1 MQDATQPGRLRL
13 GENKQPMI
21 ISVSIFYFFFSFFR
35 YDDFVSRFFQ
45 ICACQKKFKRREIN
59 AFGPLTGV
67 PHGKN
72 TFPHKHRSEI
82 LSCGYIPPDDTELL
96 VFLPLLLP
104 LLASGRA
111 HR

>member
-1 MQDATQPGRLRL
+1 MMTLYHDSS
-13 GENKQPMI
+13 K
-21 ISVSIFYFFFSFFR
+21 
-35 YDDFVSRFFQ
+35 FVP
-45 ICACQKKFKRREIN
+45 AKKFKRREIN

>member
-1 MQDATQPGRLRL
+1 MGAQDHQRI
-13 GENKQPMI
+13 ESFI
-21 ISVSIFYFFFSFFR
+21 FFSASS
-35 YDDFVSRFFQ
+35 DMMTLCHDSSKFVPARKFQ
-45 ICACQKKFKRREIN
+45 NN

-67 PHGKN
+67 PHGTN

-82 LSCGYIPPDDTELL
+82 LSCGGHIPPDDTELL